1 MSLSNY
7 ILEYWNKIYSGEIVA
22 CKRLIQQYQK
32 LINELQ
38 SPRDPWVFDI
48 EKATRPIEFIETFCR
63 HSKGKWLGQP
73 VRLELF
79 QKAKLQAIFGFV
91 HKETGLRRCREV
103 LTLEGR
109 KNGKSTE
116 MAALG
121 LYMLVGD
128 GEGGPEVYT
137 VAPLALD
144 TPILTTSGWTT
155 MGELRVGDQVFAE
168 DGRPAKV
175 TYLSPVVL
183 RKMYRV
189 CFDDGSEL
197 IATDNHLWTVEK
209 RYTPC
214 KGASQK
220 YKTVTVSTEEIAGS
234 VTYGG
239 RPRYRIKVAA
249 PLRFDPK
256 PLPIDPYVLGIWL
269 GDGRGNRGAIVVDKG
284 DFEIVRE
291 IEKRGYKFS
300 PHYSNKSNLVYGTI
314 LGLRTALRQMGLLEN
329 KHIPDIYKRAGIEQ
343 RMDLL
348 RGLMDS
354 DGTITKTG
362 ECRFVSVCERLAR
375 DVHELVLGLG
385 FKAHIHSAPT
395 NGNGDAWIVSFK
407 AYNDVPVFNL
417 ARKRERQIQRN
428 GVSTKAQYRWIVAVE
443 EVEPRPARC
452 IAVDS
457 PSHLFLAGDRLIATH
472 NTKRDQA
479 RIVFTEAVNMV
490 SQSPALRKHLK
501 KRKTDL
507 YFPLVFGKFEPL
519 ASESHSLDGLNS
531 HCVIMDE
538 LHAIKD
544 RNLYDVM
551 KQSMAAREQ
560 PLLSMITTAGFV
572 RECIFDD
579 IYEYA
584 CKVLDGIIE
593 DERFLA
599 FIYELDD
606 RNEWTDFRAWEKAN
620 PGLGTIK
627 NYEELAAN
635 VERAKNDPNFLPTV
649 LTKDFNIRETVAGA
663 WLTFEEA
670 NNEETFD
677 IDEVRDCY
685 GIGGVDLGATT
696 DLTAACALVMKPGSE
711 KKYLLVQGFMPAD
724 AIEQRSKEDKVPYDK
739 WAERGLITLCPG
751 NKVDYRY
758 VTDWFARLR
767 DEYGII
773 AYWCGY
779 DRWNSP
785 AWVEDMENRLGYT
798 NKENLIPVIMGAKT
812 LSAPMKELKAD
823 LKAKNINYNNN
834 PLMKWALTNVAVE
847 VDKNENIRPVK
858 GQNQRQRIDPAVAL
872 LIAYVVLLNKLE
884 DYKGLIGW

>member
-620 PGLGTIK
+620 PGLGAIK